1 MFNNLLL
8 VTDTQL
14 GLKTTPKARITFQ
27 LQPSKTMQ
35 SRFSKPTRVT
45 KCNYLEKFCRS
56 FDNSKD
62 GLPKHTHTHTHTH
75 THNLAKA
82 FMDIFLTIIIF
93 PLKGIWYVIITKLL
107 LLGTSSYKF
116 KSRNCEI
123 KLLVCGHMGFGVIGK
138 IWTCAFPQH
147 SLGACPPFSLSLM
160 CCWEFRF
167 PDINNTTKVI

>member
-8 VTDTQL
+8 VPDTQL
-14 GLKTTPKARITFQ
+14 VLKTTLKATITCK
-27 LQPSKTMQ
+27 LQPSKTTQ

-56 FDNSKD
+56 FDNSK
-62 GLPKHTHTHTHTH
+62 GALPKHTHAQ
-75 THNLAKA
+75 NLAKA

-107 LLGTSSYKF
+107 LLGTSSCKF
-116 KSRNCEI
+116 KNRNCEI
-123 KLLVCGHMGFGVIGK
+123 KLLVCGHMRFGVIGK
-138 IWTCAFPQH
+138 IGTCAFPQH

-167 PDINNTTKVI
+167 SDVNDTTKVI